1 MRREGKQAMTS
12 GRLFERV
19 GDPTR
24 LVVLGLLGLVCA
36 TGALLTD
43 RFATLANLANVVEQA
58 AALGFVSLGQT
69 IVVLAGGI
77 DLSIGALV
85 SALSVLIG
93 LAAQAYPDWAA
104 LVLVLAII
112 AGAAVGA
119 LNAGAVILLRVHTLI
134 VTLGTATILNGLTL
148 MATRQ
153 PTGAVPDWVEEF
165 AYGRIFGLPI
175 AGVVM
180 FACFGLAGLGL
191 TRHPGGRRIVAVGGN
206 AEAARLT
213 GLSVSATLVA
223 AYALSGCCAALAAI
237 YYVARTGTGDP
248 LVGEPLTL
256 ASITPVVVGGTILGG
271 GRGGMLGT
279 LLGVFLLSTLN
290 NLLNYLGVST
300 FLQWVVQGLIIIAAV
315 SVHVERKGRAT

>member
-1 MRREGKQAMTS
+1 MTS
-12 GRLFERV
+12 ARLLASA
-19 GDPTR
+19 GLDATK
-24 LVVLGLLGLVCA
+24 LVVVGLLALVCA
-36 TGALLTD
+36 TGAVLTD
-43 RFATLANLANVVEQA
+43 RFATLTNLANVVEQA

-77 DLSIGALV
+77 DLSVGALV

-93 LAAQAYPDWAA
+93 IGAQAYPEWAA
-104 LVLVLAII
+104 VILVGAVA
-112 AGAAVGA
+112 AGSAVGV
-119 LNAGAVILLRVHTLI
+119 LNAGAIVLLRVHPLI

-153 PTGAVPDWVEEF
+153 PTGSVPEWVEDF
-165 AYGRIFGLPI
+165 AYGRVLGLPV
-175 AGVVM
+175 AGIFM
-180 FACFGLAGLGL
+180 FACFALAGLGL

-213 GLSVSATLVA
+213 GLPVTATLIA

-271 GRGGMLGT
+271 GRGGVLGT

-315 SVHVERKGRAT
+315 SLHVGRRGARP

>member
-1 MRREGKQAMTS
+1 MTS
-12 GRLFERV
+12 ARLLASAAL
-19 GDPTR
+19 DATK
-24 LVVLGLLGLVCA
+24 LVVVGLLALVCA
-36 TGALLTD
+36 TGAVLTD

-69 IVVLAGGI
+69 IVVLVGGI
-77 DLSIGALV
+77 DLSVGALV

-93 LAAQAYPDWAA
+93 IGAQAYPEWAA
-104 LVLVLAII
+104 LVLAGAIA

-119 LNAGAVILLRVHTLI
+119 LNAGAIILLRVHPLI

-153 PTGAVPDWVEEF
+153 PTGSVPEWVEDF
-165 AYGRIFGLPI
+165 AYGRVLGLPV

-180 FACFGLAGLGL
+180 FACFALAGLGL
-191 TRHPGGRRIVAVGGN
+191 SRHPGGRHIVAVGGN

-213 GLSVSATLVA
+213 GLPVAATLVA

-271 GRGGMLGT
+271 GRGGVLGT

-315 SVHVERKGRAT
+315 SLHVGRRGRTT